1 MLTCMPARTPT
12 HTHALAHTHRLTK
25 PQQQRAPQQGLAP
38 GRGVGHSPPP
48 PRPPLTQV
56 KHRAGVREPAIGS
69 RAQNKKEGERV
80 RESKQNK
87 EGQEGHEE
95 GEEGKSKEQAAQ
107 GGHMPS
113 ARA

>member
-48 PRPPLTQV
+48 RPPLTQV
-56 KHRAGVREPAIGS
+56 KHRAGVREPAIGC